1 MVGLF
6 INTLPVRLRVPPEAR
21 LAPWLQQLRAQQ
33 RAGREFQYTPLVNL
47 HKWSGLPAGTPLF
60 DSIVVF
66 DRAWL
71 QAELHA
77 LGEPWTRREFPA
89 PVERTNY
96 PLTLFAYGEPELWLR
111 VTYDRDR
118 LGDPA
123 ASRLLGHLNTLLAGM
138 VDDPL
143 RALASMPMVT
153 DEERRTLLIEWND
166 TATAYPRAD
175 CVHQQFEAQARRTP
189 DAVALVCGEEH
200 VTYRELDART
210 NRLARYLQKLGVG
223 PDVLVGICTRRSVDM
238 VVAILGVHKAGGA
251 YVPLDPSYPPERLRF
266 MLEDAHVAVLLTQDA
281 LRGRL
286 LPHSARELCL
296 DADWETIASDAL
308 TLPASAVRPEHL
320 AYVIYTSGS
329 TGTPKGVMV
338 EHRNV
343 VSFFTA
349 MDARLGSKSPGTWL
363 AVTSLSFDISVLEL
377 LWTLTRGWKVV
388 IHVDPSSEGA
398 AAVHSPRENR
408 SLDFSLF
415 YFASAGGQQRKDQ
428 YRLLLDGAR
437 FADRH
442 RFAAVW
448 TPERHFH
455 PFGGLYPNPSVSGA
469 AIAAITE
476 RIQIRAGS
484 VVLPLHHPVRVTEEW
499 AVVDNLSNG
508 RVGISFASGWQPD
521 DFALAPG
528 NYAERKELM
537 YRHIETVRKLWR
549 GETLSFPGAKGAP
562 VAVRTL
568 PRPVQPELPVWVTS
582 AGSTET
588 YEAAGGIGANLLTH
602 LLGQTFEELGDR
614 IAAYRRSW
622 EQHGHGP
629 GRGHVTLMLHTFVG
643 EDDDSVR
650 DIVRQPMI
658 EYLRSSVSLIKS
670 FAAVWAARRGKGGEA
685 APVSGDE
692 FQNLSPEDMEALLVF
707 AFERYFET
715 SGLFGGTETCLR
727 MLEGLKAI
735 DVDEVAC
742 LIDFGVDPQVVLAHL
757 PHLDR
762 LKQRVN
768 AAARDASTIPDL
780 IRQHRVTH
788 LQCTPSKAR
797 LLLAETS
804 ARDALR
810 NLRTLLVGG
819 EALTPDLVAD
829 LQEATSADILN
840 MYGPTETTVWSATHR
855 VDSASGAPP
864 IGRPISNTEL
874 YILDRH
880 LQPLPVGVAGEL
892 FIGGAGVA
900 RGYLRRPEL
909 TAERF
914 APHPFRHES
923 TGRLYRTGDLARYRA
938 DGTVEF
944 LGRIDHQVKIR
955 GHRIELGEIEHAL
968 ANHPAVRE
976 AVVVARE
983 ETPGDV
989 RLIAFLGVN
998 GGPTPTSSTL
1008 RDFLARSL
1016 PAAMVPGS
1024 FVVLDALPRTANGKL
1039 DRHALPSPDR
1049 VHSDRTERTTAPRTP
1064 IEATLAEIWKRV
1076 LRVEH
1081 VGIDDSFTDL
1091 AGNSLSSIQVAFG
1104 IRSAFQIE
1112 LPLEDILT
1120 APTLRAL
1127 AERVEE
1133 RLREEAGEAK
1143 LAALLRGVA
1152 DVVPGP
1158 TLPEEA
1164 MRAAH

>member
-1 MVGLF
+1 MM
-6 INTLPVRLRVPPEAR
+6 E
-21 LAPWLQQLRAQQ
+21 
-33 RAGREFQYTPLVNL
+33 
-47 HKWSGLPAGTPLF
+47 
-60 DSIVVF
+60 
-66 DRAWL
+66 
-71 QAELHA
+71 
-77 LGEPWTRREFPA
+77 
-89 PVERTNY
+89 
-96 PLTLFAYGEPELWLR
+96 
-111 VTYDRDR
+111 
-118 LGDPA
+118 
-123 ASRLLGHLNTLLAGM
+123 
-138 VDDPL
+138 
-143 RALASMPMVT
+143 
-153 DEERRTLLIEWND
+153 
-166 TATAYPRAD
+166 
-175 CVHQQFEAQARRTP
+175 
-189 DAVALVCGEEH
+189 
-200 VTYRELDART
+200 DAR
-210 NRLARYLQKLGVG
+210 
-223 PDVLVGICTRRSVDM
+223 
-238 VVAILGVHKAGGA
+238 
-251 YVPLDPSYPPERLRF
+251 
-266 MLEDAHVAVLLTQDA
+266 VAVLLTQDG
-281 LRGRL
+281 LQGRL
-286 LPHSARELCL
+286 QPHSARVLCL
-296 DADWETIASDAL
+296 DTDWETIAGDDTAPP
-308 TLPASAVRPEHL
+308 PAAVQPEHL

-343 VSFFTA
+343 VNFFTA
-349 MDARLGSKSPGTWL
+349 MDARLGGESPGTWL
-363 AVTSLSFDISVLEL
+363 ALTSLSFDISVLEL
-377 LWTLTRGWKVV
+377 LWTLARGWKVV
-388 IHVDPSSEGA
+388 IHVEPSSEGA
-398 AAVHSPRENR
+398 AGAEDSRASRP
-408 SLDFSLF
+408 LDFSLF
-415 YFASAGGQQRKDQ
+415 YFASAGGEQRGDQ

-442 RFAAVW
+442 DFAAVW

-455 PFGGLYPNPSVSGA
+455 NFGGLYPNPSVSAA

-484 VVLPLHHPVRVTEEW
+484 VVLPLHHPVRVAEEW
-499 AVVDNLSNG
+499 AVVDNLSGG

-521 DFALAPG
+521 DFVLAPG

-549 GETLSFPGAKGAP
+549 GETLSFPGATGAP
-562 VAVRTL
+562 VTVRTL
-568 PRPVQPELPVWVTS
+568 PRPVQPQLPVWVTS

-588 YEAAGGIGANLLTH
+588 YEAAGRIGANLLTH
-602 LLGQTFEELGDR
+602 LLGQTVEELSDR

-629 GRGHVTLMLHTFVG
+629 GRGQVTLMLHTFVG

-650 DIVRQPMI
+650 EIVRQPMI
-658 EYLRSSVSLIKS
+658 EYLRSSVSLIKN
-670 FAAVWAARRGKGGEA
+670 FAGVWAARRRKGAEA

-707 AFERYFET
+707 AFERYFES
-715 SGLFGGTETCLR
+715 SGLFGGTNTCLR
-727 MLEGLKAI
+727 MLDRLKAI

-757 PHLDR
+757 PHLNR

-768 AAARDASTIPDL
+768 TAPPDAPSIPDL

-810 NLRTLLVGG
+810 TLRTVLVGG
-819 EALTPDLVAD
+819 EALTADVVAA
-829 LQEATSADILN
+829 LQQATAADVLN

-855 VDSASGAPP
+855 VDSAAGAPP
-864 IGRPISNTEL
+864 IGRPIANTEF

-880 LQPLPVGVAGEL
+880 LQPVPVGVAGEL

-914 APHPFRHES
+914 VLHPFGRES
-923 TGRLYRTGDLARYRA
+923 DARLYRTGDLARYQA

-968 ANHPAVRE
+968 TNHAAVRE

-983 ETPGDV
+983 EAPGDV
-989 RLIAFLGVN
+989 RLIAYVGVN

-1016 PAAMVPGS
+1016 PAAMIPGS

-1039 DRHALPSPDR
+1039 DRHALPTPDQ
-1049 VHSDRTERTTAPRTP
+1049 VHSDHTAPVAAPRTP

-1081 VGIDDSFTDL
+1081 VGVDDSFVDL

-1133 RLREEAGEAK
+1133 RLREESGEAK
-1143 LAALLRGVA
+1143 LAALLSGVG
-1152 DVVPGP
+1152 DVAPGSV
-1158 TLPEEA
+1158 LPAEA
-1164 MRAAH
+1164 MRAAD

>member
-1 MVGLF
+1 
-6 INTLPVRLRVPPEAR
+6 
-21 LAPWLQQLRAQQ
+21 
-33 RAGREFQYTPLVNL
+33 
-47 HKWSGLPAGTPLF
+47 
-60 DSIVVF
+60 
-66 DRAWL
+66 
-71 QAELHA
+71 
-77 LGEPWTRREFPA
+77 
-89 PVERTNY
+89 
-96 PLTLFAYGEPELWLR
+96 
-111 VTYDRDR
+111 
-118 LGDPA
+118 
-123 ASRLLGHLNTLLAGM
+123 M

-143 RALASMPMVT
+143 RTLASMPMVT
-153 DEERRTLLIEWND
+153 EEERRTLLIEWND
-166 TATAYPRAD
+166 TATAYPLAD

-189 DAVALVCGEEH
+189 DAVALVCGEQQL
-200 VTYRELDART
+200 TYRELDARA
-210 NRLARYLQKLGVG
+210 NRLARYLRKLGVG
-223 PDVLVGICTRRSVDM
+223 PDVLVGICCRRSIDM
-238 VVAILGVHKAGGA
+238 VAAILGVHKAGGA
-251 YVPLDPSYPPERLRF
+251 YVPLDPSYPPDRLRF
-266 MLEDAHVAVLLTQDA
+266 MLEDAQAAVLLTQDG

-286 LPHSARELCL
+286 LPHSARVLCL
-296 DADWETIASDAL
+296 DTDWETIAREDAAPL
-308 TLPASAVRPEHL
+308 AAAVRPEHL

-343 VSFFTA
+343 VNFFTA
-349 MDARLGSKSPGTWL
+349 MDARLGGESPGTWL

-388 IHVDPSSEGA
+388 IHAEPGPEGTPA
-398 AAVHSPRENR
+398 DRAPRESR
-408 SLDFSLF
+408 SLAFSLF
-415 YFASAGGQQRKDQ
+415 YFASGGSEQRADQ

-442 RFAAVW
+442 SFAAVW

-455 PFGGLYPNPSVSGA
+455 GFGGLYPNPSVSAA

-484 VVLPLHHPVRVTEEW
+484 VVLPLHHPARVAEEW

-508 RVGISFASGWQPD
+508 RVGVSFASGWQPE
-521 DFALAPG
+521 DFVLAPG

-549 GETLSFPGAKGAP
+549 GEAVSFPGATGVP
-562 VAVRTL
+562 VVVRTL
-568 PRPVQPELPVWVTS
+568 PRPVQRELPVWVTS

-588 YEAAGGIGANLLTH
+588 YEAAGRIGANLLTH
-602 LLGQTFEELGDR
+602 LLGQTVEELGDR

-650 DIVRQPMI
+650 EIVRQPMI

-670 FAAVWAARRGKGGEA
+670 FAGIWAAGRRKGSDA
-685 APVSGDE
+685 TPLSGDE
-692 FQNLSPEDMEALLVF
+692 FQNLSGEDMEALLAF

-715 SGLFGGTETCLR
+715 SGLFGGADTCLR

-742 LIDFGVDPQVVLAHL
+742 LIDFGVDPETVLAHL
-757 PHLDR
+757 PHLNQ

-768 AAARDASTIPDL
+768 AAQPDAPSIPDL
-780 IRQHRVTH
+780 IRRHRVTH
-788 LQCTPSKAR
+788 LQCTPSKVR
-797 LLLAETS
+797 LLLAEAST
-804 ARDALR
+804 RDALST
-810 NLRTLLVGG
+810 LRTVLVGG
-819 EALTPDLVAD
+819 EALTADLVAA
-829 LQEATSADILN
+829 LQEATAADILN

-855 VDSASGAPP
+855 VDSAASAPP
-864 IGRPISNTEL
+864 IGRPIANTEF

-880 LQPLPVGVAGEL
+880 LHPLPVGVAGEL
-892 FIGGAGVA
+892 FIGGAGLA

-909 TAERF
+909 TTDRF
-914 APHPFRHES
+914 VPHPFRS
-923 TGRLYRTGDLARYRA
+923 DIGARLYRTGDLARYRA
-938 DGTVEF
+938 DGTVQF

-968 ANHPAVRE
+968 ANHAAVRE

-989 RLIAFLGVN
+989 RLIAYVGVN

-1016 PAAMVPGS
+1016 PAAMVPDS
-1024 FVVLDALPRTANGKL
+1024 FVVLGALPRTANGKV
-1039 DRHALPSPDR
+1039 DRHALPSPDHVR
-1049 VHSDRTERTTAPRTP
+1049 SDRTAPVAAARTP
-1064 IEATLAEIWKRV
+1064 IEATLAEIWRRV

-1081 VGIDDSFTDL
+1081 VGIEDSFVDL
-1091 AGNSLSSIQVAFG
+1091 GGNSLSSIQVAFG

-1127 AERVEE
+1127 AGRVEE
-1133 RLREEAGEAK
+1133 RLRQEGGDAT
-1143 LAALLRGVA
+1143 LAATLGEGG
-1152 DVVPGP
+1152 DV
-1158 TLPEEA
+1158 EEQ